1 MSFARIIRVVF
12 GAIAGVMLVAAL
24 GDILWSGHL
33 SLISPLSFGA
43 LVAVALSYLLTSIL
57 SAREREETLERQS
70 TELHRHGP
78 SRPAQGG

>member
-24 GDILWSGHL
+24 GDILWSGRL

-43 LVAVALSYLLTSIL
+43 LVAVAL
-57 SAREREETLERQS
+57 ELEQ
-70 TELHRHGP
+70 TDKLQVVQALELEKVGL
-78 SRPAQGG
+78 GYK